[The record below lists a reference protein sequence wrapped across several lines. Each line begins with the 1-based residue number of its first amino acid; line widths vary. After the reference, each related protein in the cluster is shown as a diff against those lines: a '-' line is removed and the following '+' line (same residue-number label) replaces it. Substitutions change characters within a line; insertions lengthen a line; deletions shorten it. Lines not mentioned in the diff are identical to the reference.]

1 MPSKRVD
8 ANNLFD
14 ESGNLITSATP
25 LMRKEAKVARENQDR
40 KKAKSDAKKKTK
52 AGKKS
57 RSSLKSKTKPAK
69 KTCREIGCRRKVR
82 SNGAKYCIIHH
93 TRPEYYSDPF

>member
-25 LMRKEAKVARENQDR
+25 LMKKEANAARKNVER
-40 KKAKSDAKKKTK
+40 KKAKSEAKKKNK
-52 AGKKS
+52 VGKKS
-57 RSSLKSKTKPAK
+57 RTSLKSKTKPAK